1 MLVLEVGTSR
11 GTTLIIVFIVTYYLE
26 LQNAIYILL
35 VYIYQLKMLM
45 FYNV

>member
-26 LQNAIYILL
+26 LQNAIYI
-35 VYIYQLKMLM
+35 YIISLHLPIKDA
-45 FYNV
+45 NVL